1 MNIKT
6 ATDEAILFD
15 LEYRGIQDFL
25 CTLSDGLEVPRCF
38 VNDVKRI
45 IKLNYE
51 ITLKEIGTNGV
62 DSGCFCLMDYQDQER
77 VILQGIYTES

>member
-25 CTLSDGLEVPRCF
+25 STLNDGLEVPRCF
-38 VNDVKRI
+38 VEDVKRI
-45 IKLNYE
+45 IELNYE
-51 ITLKEIGTNGV
+51 ITLKEIDTNGI
-62 DSGCFCLMDYQDQER
+62 DSGCFCLMDYQNQER

>member
-15 LEYRGIQDFL
+15 LEYRRVQDFL
-25 CTLSDGLEVPRCF
+25 CTLNDGLEVPRCF
-38 VNDVKRI
+38 VDDVKRI

-51 ITLKEIGTNGV
+51 ITLTEIGRGCA
-62 DSGCFCLMDYQDQER
+62 DSGCFCLMDYQNQER